1 LGDEEP
7 PVPKPV
13 DAALEGCA
21 GPARSVRRNV
31 VAQLA
36 QLLDGQS
43 DRTHHPIMVDRLAD
57 HDRVC
62 LDSPRPGVQGG
73 VMTENNSEDY
83 GSYSVDDED
92 QLQAEDTLNDRG
104 VADVLDEGYSPPER
118 WSAGEGFGTTADEA
132 LEGETLDQRLAQEE
146 PEPDPY
152 AEEAENV
159 GGPEV
164 GGERS
169 GRLVA
174 PDEGA
179 HEDSEK
185 DLVAEDIGIDGA
197 GASAEEAAVHV
208 VDDEEP
214 FDDEE
219 FED

>member
-1 LGDEEP
+1 
-7 PVPKPV
+7 
-13 DAALEGCA
+13 
-21 GPARSVRRNV
+21 
-31 VAQLA
+31 
-36 QLLDGQS
+36 
-43 DRTHHPIMVDRLAD
+43 
-57 HDRVC
+57 
-62 LDSPRPGVQGG
+62 
-73 VMTENNSEDY
+73 MTENNSEDY

-104 VADVLDEGYSPPER
+104 VDDILDEGYSPPER

-152 AEEAENV
+152 AEEGENV

-208 VDDEEP
+208 VDDEES